1 MTQAEGRHPAG
12 RETGSSSTNLARAVR
27 ERLPSPLGLWW
38 LRAHNAQTPMDAFG
52 ALEGVVGVI
61 VVVVTGLAAVLLLG

>member
-1 MTQAEGRHPAG
+1 
-12 RETGSSSTNLARAVR
+12 
-27 ERLPSPLGLWW
+27 
-38 LRAHNAQTPMDAFG
+38 MDAFG